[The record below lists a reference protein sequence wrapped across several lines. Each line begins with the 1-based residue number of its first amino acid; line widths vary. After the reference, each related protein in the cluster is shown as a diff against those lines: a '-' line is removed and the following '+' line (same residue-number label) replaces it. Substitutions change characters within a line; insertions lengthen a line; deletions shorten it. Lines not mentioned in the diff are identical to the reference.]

1 MTRLT
6 EYFFVKCYE
15 SYFLGGWGG
24 ADGRDDFPV
33 CRLCLKE
40 VSRTGQDPSA
50 GTTLP
55 CKSENKQTNNKP
67 FTTDIQTPE
76 QRRGSNGVVVK
87 CIYFNMVGQYSQHIL
102 CVYIY

>member
-1 MTRLT
+1 MLLIL
-6 EYFFVKCYE
+6 F
-15 SYFLGGWGG
+15 FLGGWGG

-55 CKSENKQTNNKP
+55 CKSENKQTNKQ
-67 FTTDIQTPE
+67 TTNPLPQIFKHPSSA
-76 QRRGSNGVVVK
+76 GAVMAS
-87 CIYFNMVGQYSQHIL
+87 
-102 CVYIY
+102 